1 MPKRFSEEERAYI
14 MRRLK
19 EEAAKCMAQYGIRK
33 TTVDE
38 IVRRVKIPKG
48 TFYHFYQS
56 KEMLLFEVI
65 LEQHEIV
72 EREVVRGFESLKGR
86 ELDVE
91 GVTDVMMGFYR
102 MMDEMP
108 VLKGITSEEVEMLA
122 RKLPVD
128 VLEKHLTEDM
138 SMTERILH
146 GIAADKGMDT
156 EALTAAFRAV
166 YFATLHKEEIG
177 SAQSDL
183 ALRYLVR
190 GLEMQIL

>member
-14 MRRLK
+14 VRRLK

-48 TFYHFYQS
+48 TFYLFYQS

-108 VLKGITSEEVEMLA
+108 VLKGIEMLA
-122 RKLPVD
+122 RKLPGD

-166 YFATLHKEEIG
+166 YFATLHKDEIG

-190 GLEMQIL
+190 GLVMQIL

>member
-14 MRRLK
+14 VSRLK

-48 TFYHFYQS
+48 TFYLFYQS

-91 GVTDVMMGFYR
+91 GVTDVIMGFYR

-122 RKLPVD
+122 RKLPGD

-166 YFATLHKEEIG
+166 YFATLHTDEIG

-190 GLEMQIL
+190 GLVMQIL

>member
-1 MPKRFSEEERAYI
+1 
-14 MRRLK
+14 
-19 EEAAKCMAQYGIRK
+19 MAQYGIRK

-48 TFYHFYQS
+48 TFYLFYQS

-122 RKLPVD
+122 RKLPGD

-146 GIAADKGMDT
+146 GIAADKGMNT

-166 YFATLHKEEIG
+166 YFATLHKDEIG

-190 GLEMQIL
+190 GLVMQIL

>member
-14 MRRLK
+14 VSRLK

-48 TFYHFYQS
+48 TFYLFYQS

-122 RKLPVD
+122 RKLPGD

-146 GIAADKGMDT
+146 GIAADKGMNT

-166 YFATLHKEEIG
+166 YFATLHTDEIG

-190 GLEMQIL
+190 GLVMQIL

>member
-14 MRRLK
+14 VSRLK

-48 TFYHFYQS
+48 TFYLFYQS

-122 RKLPVD
+122 RKLPGD

-166 YFATLHKEEIG
+166 YFATLHTDEIG

-190 GLEMQIL
+190 GLVMQIL

>member
-14 MRRLK
+14 VMRLR

-48 TFYHFYQS
+48 TFYLFYQS

-72 EREVVRGFESLKGR
+72 EREVVRGFERLKGR

-91 GVTDVMMGFYR
+91 GVTNVMMGFYR

-122 RKLPVD
+122 RKLPGD

-166 YFATLHKEEIG
+166 YFATLHREEIG
-177 SAQSDL
+177 SSQSDL

-190 GLEMQIL
+190 GLVMQIL